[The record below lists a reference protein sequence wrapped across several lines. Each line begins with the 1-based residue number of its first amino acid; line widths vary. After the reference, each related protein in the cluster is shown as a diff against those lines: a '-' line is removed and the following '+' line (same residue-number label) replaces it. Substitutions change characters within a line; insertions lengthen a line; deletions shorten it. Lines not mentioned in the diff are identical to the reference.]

1 MVAVVQVQPVQ
12 VAQEAQAAVVLED
25 PQALNGLIAVFL
37 ILVLVVVQAHGLLM
51 VALKVLLVLF

>member
-1 MVAVVQVQPVQ
+1 VVAVVQVQVQ

-25 PQALNGLIAVFL
+25 TQAPNGLIAVFL